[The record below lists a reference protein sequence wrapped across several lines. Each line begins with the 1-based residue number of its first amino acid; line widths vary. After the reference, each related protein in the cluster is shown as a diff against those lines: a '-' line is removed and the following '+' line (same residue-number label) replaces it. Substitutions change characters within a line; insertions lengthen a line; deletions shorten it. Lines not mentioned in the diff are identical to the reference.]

1 MQTAPFYLQY
11 HAGPLWLVEMH
22 ISRNTSAFNSPKL
35 QTQKW
40 SPDLK
45 SGLPYLKK
53 GLSLI
58 SNRENWG
65 WKACEMTFVN
75 RFSSYVINLKI
86 LPLSF
91 TYWFL
96 FFFCNKHFYFHKE
109 LRVIITCICQKII
122 MKKKKK
128 SLWKGLTALIYG
140 WQVLRFCWCGIMIFS
155 VISCTVIMKSTS

>member
-11 HAGPLWLVEMH
+11 HAGPLWLVETH

-40 SPDLK
+40 SPGLK

-91 TYWFL
+91 TYWFF
-96 FFFCNKHFYFHKE
+96 FFFCNKHFCFHKE
-109 LRVIITCICQKII
+109 LRVITTCICQKII
-122 MKKKKK
+122 MKKKITLKRVDCPQIR
-128 SLWKGLTALIYG
+128 L
-140 WQVLRFCWCGIMIFS
+140 QVLRFCWCGIMIFS